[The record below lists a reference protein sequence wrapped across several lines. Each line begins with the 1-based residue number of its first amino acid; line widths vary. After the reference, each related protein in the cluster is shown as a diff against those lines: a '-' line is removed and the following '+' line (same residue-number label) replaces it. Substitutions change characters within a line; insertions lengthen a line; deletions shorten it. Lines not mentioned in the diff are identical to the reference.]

1 MFSFIRKRGTILI
14 IMIIA
19 IFLLTGYT
27 VIKLDVFNDGFA
39 LSCTIETY
47 GNAWNG
53 ELAFPLS
60 RGNDS
65 SYLVVMDTNGNL
77 LNLRESDGYGAV
89 HNIANNTLLF
99 QGEPYVD
106 GANTSPTYATHIWNL
121 PENRTN
127 DFPNII
133 SHHDIQYNPINNTFL
148 TLQVYVRTVENNA
161 ILYDKIVQVDAV
173 GKTLWTWDTYDHIP
187 LSDAP
192 LYETSTF
199 NGQTVQDFTHA
210 NALDWDYNNNI
221 IYLNLRNTNT
231 FYKINQTNGKI
242 IWACGQFGNFTLLD
256 ENKQRVS
263 SLWYHN
269 HNVKQVTPNVFSM
282 FDNDYGNN
290 TNPNNCHSS
299 IKEVT
304 LNETSMTA
312 HVSWSWEAP
321 TQYWTLY
328 GGATLI
334 LPNGDYLGCFGTPT
348 HQFPQNQPWNFN
360 DTGAVFVEVN
370 PAGEIVRTFTFPV
383 GSYVYRLEA
392 LTNNNPFPSIPE
404 YPLVSILIIALAA
417 VTIEIFYVKTIMKN
431 KLSS

>member
-1 MFSFIRKRGTILI
+1 MFSLIRKKATIPI
-14 IMIIA
+14 IIATA
-19 IFLLTGYT
+19 IFLLLIGYT
-27 VIKLDVFNDGFA
+27 VTKSDVFSNGFT

-53 ELAFPLS
+53 TLAFPLS
-60 RGNDS
+60 RGDDNE
-65 SYLVVMDTNGNL
+65 YLVVMDTNGDL
-77 LNLRESDGYGAV
+77 LNLRKSDGYDAV
-89 HNIANNTLLF
+89 YNIANNTLLF

-121 PENRTN
+121 AENTTT
-127 DFPNII
+127 DFPNVV

-148 TLQVYVRTVENNA
+148 TLQVYIRTVENNS

-173 GKTLWTWDTYDHIP
+173 GKTLWTWDTYDYIP
-187 LSDAP
+187 LSEAP
-192 LYETSTF
+192 SYETSTF

-231 FYKINQTNGKI
+231 FYKINQTNGNI
-242 IWACGQFGNFTLLD
+242 IWACGQLGNFTLLD
-256 ENKQRVS
+256 ENNQQVS
-263 SLWYHN
+263 NLWYHS
-269 HNVKQVTPNVFSM
+269 HDVKQVTPNVFSM
-282 FDNDYGNN
+282 FDNDYDNN

-299 IKEVT
+299 MKKVT
-304 LNETSMTA
+304 LNETNMTA
-312 HVSWSWEAP
+312 YISWSWEAP

-370 PAGEIVRTFTFPV
+370 PEGQIVRTFTFPV

-392 LTNNNPFPSIPE
+392 LTNNSPFHSIPE
-404 YPLVSILIIALAA
+404 YPLVFILVIALAV
-417 VTIEIFYVKTIMKN
+417 VTIEIFYVKIIMKN
-431 KLSS
+431 KH